1 MRITKSQLKQIIK
14 EEIERAFKTGVPD
27 EEALE
32 HGLDL
37 EKYPLTPEELE
48 SDRIAQELEDA
59 WVAGGNPKKRLV
71 FVEDDIL
78 DMAMAVRDGDM
89 TMEDALA
96 QVNNLV
102 SEGKA
107 DKRQK
112 KSTKEWGKK
121 KRKEEGGKYRADS
134 KRYLRKKEKE
144 VRGGEE
150 LDEELMDEKC
160 KGSGCATPKEVEK
173 YAKAIKRDA
182 DNKNEVNPYAVA
194 WKAAREP
201 GSEGGTT
208 VVGRK
213 KGYKK

>member
-14 EEIERAFKTGVPD
+14 EEIERAFKTDVSD
-27 EEALE
+27 DDVLK
-32 HGLDL
+32 HG
-37 EKYPLTPEELE
+37 
-48 SDRIAQELEDA
+48 
-59 WVAGGNPKKRLV
+59 
-71 FVEDDIL
+71 
-78 DMAMAVRDGDM
+78 RD
-89 TMEDALA
+89 
-96 QVNNLV
+96 
-102 SEGKA
+102 
-107 DKRQK
+107 
-112 KSTKEWGKK
+112 
-121 KRKEEGGKYRADS
+121 
-134 KRYLRKKEKE
+134 
-144 VRGGEE
+144 